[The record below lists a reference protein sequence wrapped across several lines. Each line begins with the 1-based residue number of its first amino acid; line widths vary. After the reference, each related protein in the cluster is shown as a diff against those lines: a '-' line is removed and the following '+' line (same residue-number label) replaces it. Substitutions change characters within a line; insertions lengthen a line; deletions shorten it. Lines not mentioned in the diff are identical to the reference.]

1 MSFVEKNKAWLL
13 PLLVVGAA
21 AVIYMDFHT
30 SAPAAALPAAPA
42 LPAQAGPANG
52 PATTPAPPPS
62 VPSPAMGGGPGAI
75 WDDLKALAHPPAAI
89 LEENAL
95 RQRCRSNLDALLD
108 VRFPTGLP
116 RPGAVREASSERS
129 APPPGPGAAPAR
141 PAPPM
146 PELSFILSGPGGLR
160 AWFKGRPYR
169 EGDEIAGGGFR
180 VGSIRRNRV
189 GLVDAAGKTVIQ
201 YTDSHRP
208 VAGSRPT
215 VEAP

>member
-13 PLLVVGAA
+13 PLLVGGLGAVA
-21 AVIYMDFHT
+21 YIDFHP
-30 SAPAAALPAAPA
+30 SFPAGNLPAGPAFPAQPGPAKPPAPAPAPAPQAPA
-42 LPAQAGPANG
+42 L
-52 PATTPAPPPS
+52 
-62 VPSPAMGGGPGAI
+62 GGGPGAI
-75 WDDLKALAHPPAAI
+75 WDDLKALAQPPAAI
-89 LEENAL
+89 LEESVL
-95 RQRCRSNLDALLD
+95 RQRCRSTLDPLLD
-108 VRFPTGLP
+108 IQFPTGLP
-116 RPGAVREASSERS
+116 RPGAVREASSERGV
-129 APPPGPGAAPAR
+129 PPPGPGAAPAR

-169 EGDEIAGGGFR
+169 EGEDIAGGGFR
-180 VGSIRRNRV
+180 VGSIRWNRV